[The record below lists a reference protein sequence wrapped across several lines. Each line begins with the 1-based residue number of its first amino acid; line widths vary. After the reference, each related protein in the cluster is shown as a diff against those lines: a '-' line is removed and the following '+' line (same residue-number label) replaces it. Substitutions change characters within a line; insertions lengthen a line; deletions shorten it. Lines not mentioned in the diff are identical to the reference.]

1 MNPSGRAP
9 QTRAP
14 ENLNM
19 SRPEFPR
26 ASSGGASNVRPSYGL
41 KDLLWLVGDRAKGCV
56 LDLGPAWQSTLTFFL
71 DRGFRVSAEDL
82 LREWNE
88 FQARQEA
95 AARDFEPSGAPVPL
109 DPQWLASS
117 FLEEALQFPAESVDA
132 ALAWSIFD
140 YASDALAPALA
151 ERLYEIL
158 RPGGCI
164 LAIFHGR
171 PPESCQRYRI
181 ASEGIELLPGD
192 TPAHFSR
199 VFQNREILQLF
210 GRFRSA
216 KTYVGRDQIRE
227 GLFIK

>member
-1 MNPSGRAP
+1 
-9 QTRAP
+9 
-14 ENLNM
+14 
-19 SRPEFPR
+19 
-26 ASSGGASNVRPSYGL
+26 VRPSYGL
-41 KDLLWLVGDRAKGCV
+41 KDLLWLVGDRINGCV
-56 LDLGPAWQSTLTFFL
+56 LDLGPAWQSTLSFFL

-82 LREWNE
+82 LREWSE
-88 FQARQEA
+88 FQTRQEA
-95 AARDFEPSGAPVPL
+95 AARDFEPSGDLVPL
-109 DPQWLASS
+109 DPQWLAGS
-117 FLEEALQFPAESVDA
+117 FLEEALQFPPESVDA

-164 LAIFHGR
+164 LAIFHSR
-171 PPESCQRYRI
+171 PPQCFQRYRI
-181 ASEGIELLPGD
+181 ASEGIEVLPDGA
-192 TPAHFSR
+192 PVNFSR

-210 GRFRSA
+210 GKFRSV

>member
-1 MNPSGRAP
+1 VNSSGRTP
-9 QTRAP
+9 QIRGP
-14 ENLNM
+14 ENVNM

-26 ASSGGASNVRPSYGL
+26 ASSGAASNVRPSYGL
-41 KDLLWLVGDRAKGCV
+41 KDLLWLVGDRANGCA
-56 LDLGPAWQSTLTFFL
+56 LDLGPPWQSTLTFFL

-95 AARDFEPSGAPVPL
+95 AARDLDPSGAPAPL
-109 DPQWLASS
+109 DAQWLANS

-140 YASDALAPALA
+140 YASDALAAALV

-164 LAIFHGR
+164 LAIFHSR

-181 ASEGIELLPGD
+181 TSEGIELLPGV
-192 TPAHFSR
+192 TPAYFSR
-199 VFQNREILQLF
+199 VFQNREILQIF
-210 GRFRSA
+210 GKFRSA